1 MRRLE
6 IETVKVYKNKQAILT
21 DPDRKALEGLADS
34 DIVFV
39 VRDINAFGTYS
50 LDVRAANFDCLSM
63 VEAEVVIKLLNDH
76 DVDSYS
82 TEAPVK
88 ELVSTILNGGK

>member
-1 MRRLE
+1 MRITE
-6 IETVKVYKNKQAILT
+6 IETVKVYKNKQVFLT

-39 VRDINAFGTYS
+39 VRDRTPFGTYS
-50 LDVRAANFDCLSM
+50 LDVRAADFECLSM
-63 VEAEVVIKLLNDH
+63 VQAEVIIKLLNDH

-82 TEAPVK
+82 TSAPVQ
-88 ELVSTILNGGK
+88 ELVTAILNGGK